1 MYGGMALRTVF
12 NQSEGAIEE
21 LKRDTKNRSKGSL
34 MSSVNEVKN
43 QIGLRGNR
51 LKKNYINF
59 IS

>member
-34 MSSVNEVKN
+34 MSSVNEVKIKLVLGE
-43 QIGLRGNR
+43 IG
-51 LKKNYINF
+51 
-59 IS
+59 